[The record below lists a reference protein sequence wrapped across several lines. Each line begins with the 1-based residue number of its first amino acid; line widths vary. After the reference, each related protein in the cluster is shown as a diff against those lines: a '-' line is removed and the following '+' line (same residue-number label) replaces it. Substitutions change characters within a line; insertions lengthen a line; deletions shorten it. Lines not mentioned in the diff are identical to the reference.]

1 VTGHGPAES
10 VKPYADRGLVTRQQ
24 WNGII
29 RGAASQVWLYGM
41 AEFGYATDD
50 DVPGILANATSRG
63 CQVRILLLNPASPGT
78 RAIDGDEGSP
88 PGTLAARTRA
98 ALARFTL
105 MRQACGKQ
113 MQIRVYD
120 GHPTVSVVRGDDR
133 MLVTPYL
140 RFFIGS
146 NSPTFEF
153 RSDQAPKMF
162 TRYARHF
169 ENTWN
174 LAEDWTR

>member
-1 VTGHGPAES
+1 MRDTLGWGGRKSSPAIFVTSDHVKAEPNWPRS
-10 VKPYADRGLVTRQQ
+10 VDSTTAKIAVRNDNLGMSLIRDSVTELGRFPISTANETL
-24 WNGII
+24 WII
-29 RGAASQVWLYGM
+29 CKA
-41 AEFGYATDD
+41 FPCT
-50 DVPGILANATSRG
+50 T
-63 CQVRILLLNPASPGT
+63 
-78 RAIDGDEGSP
+78 
-88 PGTLAARTRA
+88 
-98 ALARFTL
+98 F
-105 MRQACGKQ
+105 ACGTFWRRNP
-113 MQIRVYD
+113 MRVYD

-174 LAEDWTR
+174 LAED